1 MEAQVDR
8 LVGPTHHFGGL
19 GVGNLASHGHRGQ
32 VSNPRAAALQGLDK
46 MATVARLGVPQFVLP
61 PQRRPRLD
69 WLRRFG
75 FAGSDAEVL
84 KRARE
89 EAPALLS
96 AAMSCSAMWTAN
108 AATVTPSWDTPTRR
122 LTVTVANLTASL
134 HRSIEAEET
143 AEELRRLLPAEA
155 TVGPPLPG
163 GTAGRDEGAANHMR
177 LAGENDVLGSDD
189 VPGLHLF
196 VFGDGRP
203 VPRKF
208 LPRQSRE
215 ASRGVMRIHRIPS
228 ENGFVVKQHPDAI
241 DAGAF
246 HNDVVA
252 ASHGDLLIHHE
263 LAFHDEA
270 DVRDGSAARS
280 ETPTM
285 ERLARRFHAAF
296 DKPLR
301 RVIVSGDEL
310 PIGQAV
316 SSYLFNSQIVTPGE
330 DPASAVLIC
339 PNQVRE
345 CPAALSLVQRWR
357 DRDGLFAEVRFVEL
371 RQSMSAGGGPA
382 CLRLRVPVTA
392 EQLSG
397 FAAGLR
403 WTERLDDELRSTIAS
418 AYPSEARLDDLADA
432 EFVDAAGHA
441 VGLIRA
447 KLGFE

>member
-19 GVGNLASHGHRGQ
+19 GVGNLASHAHRGQ
-32 VSNPRAAALQGLDK
+32 VANPRAAALQGLDK

-75 FAGSDAEVL
+75 LAGSDRDVL
-84 KRARE
+84 MRARE

-108 AATVTPSWDTPTRR
+108 AATVTPSWDSPGGR

-155 TVGPPLPG
+155 TIGPPLPG
-163 GTAGRDEGAANHMR
+163 GTAALDEGAANHMR
-177 LAGENDVLGSDD
+177 LAGEEIC
-189 VPGLHLF
+189 PGLHVF
-196 VFGDGRP
+196 VFGDGSPLPQRY
-203 VPRKF
+203 

-215 ASRGVMRIHRIPS
+215 ASRGVIRIHRIPS
-228 ENGFVVKQHPDAI
+228 ENGFLVKQHPEAI

-270 DVRDGSAARS
+270 DAPDGLGSRVGSTVRSGTS
-280 ETPTM
+280 TLK
-285 ERLARRFHAAF
+285 RLERRFHEEF
-296 DKPLR
+296 KKPLR
-301 RVIVSGDEL
+301 RVVVGRDEL
-310 PIGQAV
+310 PIGKAV

-330 DPASAVLIC
+330 DLGSAVLIC
-339 PNQVRE
+339 PSQVRE
-345 CPAALSLVQRWR
+345 CPAALTLVERWR
-357 DRDGLFAEVRFVEL
+357 DRDRLFADVRFVEL

-382 CLRLRVPVTA
+382 CLRLRIPVTA
-392 EQLSG
+392 GELSG
-397 FAAGLR
+397 FAPGLR
-403 WTERLDDELRSTIAS
+403 WRERLDGELRSTIES
-418 AYPSEARLDDLADA
+418 SYPSEVRLDDLADA
-432 EFVDAAGHA
+432 GFVDAAERA
-441 VGLIRA
+441 VKRVRA
-447 KLGFE
+447 TLGFD